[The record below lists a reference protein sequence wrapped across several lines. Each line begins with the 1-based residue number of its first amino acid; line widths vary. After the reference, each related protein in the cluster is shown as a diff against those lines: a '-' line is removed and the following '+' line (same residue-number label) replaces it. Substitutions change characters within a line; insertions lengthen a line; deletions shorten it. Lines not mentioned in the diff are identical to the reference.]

1 MKSKTNNNLLHLTPF
16 CHLCV
21 HFHFTKNGRFGLYLP
36 KAYSSV
42 QAILKLLSPFSFFF
56 VYAWSLCILDIHDK
70 ASGTN
75 KQKRKVGKEDI
86 NALPEKMDGIK
97 HCEIY

>member
-1 MKSKTNNNLLHLTPF
+1 M
-16 CHLCV
+16 
-21 HFHFTKNGRFGLYLP
+21 KNGKFGLYLP

-70 ASGTN
+70 ASGAN

-86 NALPEKMDGIK
+86 NALPETMDGTK